1 VTQLLLTNGF
11 RLWYNPPVGDS
22 SVRDSHPLAHAH
34 AGRTQGSRADRY
46 GRPLTAARYARE
58 NQSMKNLG
66 ESFDKVADEYNRYRT
81 GYDPRMIA
89 DIKWISGLSRSSA
102 VCEIGAG
109 TGQASVD
116 FAPDV
121 SRLVSIEPGS
131 SLVDILQKNLSSYNN
146 VQILKSTFEDAP
158 LPGISFNLVF
168 GAQSF
173 HWVDSKFR
181 YKKSFEILIPGGWLC
196 AFWKHWI
203 PTGEESGLAS
213 QRLLQE
219 YLPQYVV
226 PTPQQYEADVLLDL
240 TEMFGSNLFSRCQ
253 LRRYP
258 APSVQDTRP
267 IDERTESLRTWSM
280 VAALEKRK
288 QDQLISRLKDIYRG
302 EASAISQ
309 HETVLVMGQK
319 QVG

>member
-1 VTQLLLTNGF
+1 
-11 RLWYNPPVGDS
+11 
-22 SVRDSHPLAHAH
+22 
-34 AGRTQGSRADRY
+34 
-46 GRPLTAARYARE
+46 
-58 NQSMKNLG
+58 MKHLG
-66 ESFDKVADEYNRYRT
+66 ESFDKVANEYNRYRT

-89 DIKWISGLSRSSA
+89 DIKCISGLGRESV
-102 VCEIGAG
+102 VCEIGPG

-131 SLVDILQKNLSSYNN
+131 SLVDILQQNLSNYNN
-146 VQILKSTFEDAP
+146 VQILNSTFEDAP
-158 LPGISFNLVF
+158 LESNSFHLVF

-173 HWVDSKFR
+173 HWVDSKVR
-181 YKKSFEILIPGGWLC
+181 YKKSFEILVPGGWLC
-196 AFWKHWI
+196 AFWKRWI

-226 PTPQQYEADVLLDL
+226 PTPQQYEADVLKEL
-240 TEMFGSNLFSRCQ
+240 TEMIGSNLFSRCQ

-258 APSVQDTRP
+258 APSLQDARP

-280 VAALEKRK
+280 VAALEKKK

-302 EASAISQ
+302 EASAMSED
-309 HETVLVMGQK
+309 ETVLVIGQK
-319 QVG
+319 RG